1 MKSQALFALVD
12 INNFYVSCERAF
24 APRLEKQAMV
34 VLSNNDGC
42 AVARSAEVKS
52 LGIKTGAPWHQ
63 FKDLAKK
70 HHIEAYSSNYT
81 LYGDMSNRVV
91 SILQEFSPNIE
102 VYSIDESFLRIESV
116 AHLHGGP
123 QAMAQTMKTRL
134 KEWVGL
140 PSCVGI
146 GSSKTLAKFA
156 NHLAK
161 KIPSF
166 NGVCDLSQMSTEE
179 CLQWMSEMEVQE
191 VWGIGSRLAKK
202 LHLLNIHTVLDLRR
216 ASPKDMRQQFG
227 VVIERT
233 CQELRGISCLQLTE
247 ISPPQQQIMASRSFG
262 KPILKLSDL
271 GEAVANH
278 TARASEKLRSQ
289 SSLAGAV
296 HVFIHTNPFNQTDLQ
311 YQQSITI
318 SLDEPSDDLL
328 ILTNAAMKALKLIYK
343 DGYKY
348 KKAGVMLTFLSG
360 KATRQQS
367 LFEDNEIKGQST
379 QLMSVLDSI
388 NQQFGRNTLR
398 SAATGTKKTWAMRS
412 NNRSPN
418 YTTQWDELPIAS

>member
-1 MKSQALFALVD
+1 MKSQMLFALVD

-24 APRLEKQAMV
+24 APKLEKQAMV

-81 LYGDMSNRVV
+81 LYGNMSNRVV

-116 AHLHGGP
+116 AHLYGGSE
-123 QAMAQTMKTRL
+123 AMAQTIKTRL

-146 GSSKTLAKFA
+146 GPTKTLAKFA
-156 NHLAK
+156 NVLAK

-166 NGVCDLSQMSTEE
+166 HGVCDLSKMPTEE
-179 CLQWMSEMEVQE
+179 QLQWMSEMKVHE
-191 VWGIGSRLAKK
+191 VWGIGARLAKK
-202 LHLLNIHTVLDLRR
+202 LQLLNIHTVLDLRH
-216 ASPKDMRQQFG
+216 ALPKDMRQQFG

-247 ISPPQQQIMASRSFG
+247 ISPPQQQIMA
-262 KPILKLSDL
+262 
-271 GEAVANH
+271 
-278 TARASEKLRSQ
+278 Q
-289 SSLAGAV
+289 
-296 HVFIHTNPFNQTDLQ
+296 
-311 YQQSITI
+311 
-318 SLDEPSDDLL
+318 
-328 ILTNAAMKALKLIYK
+328 
-343 DGYKY
+343 
-348 KKAGVMLTFLSG
+348 FL
-360 KATRQQS
+360 
-367 LFEDNEIKGQST
+367 
-379 QLMSVLDSI
+379 
-388 NQQFGRNTLR
+388 
-398 SAATGTKKTWAMRS
+398 
-412 NNRSPN
+412 
-418 YTTQWDELPIAS
+418 